1 MSTVDFSSFSNI
13 INGKV
18 RTSGEKTHGIH
29 PFDRKPL
36 WDVPLASKTD
46 IQEAVIAANKAVET
60 WSKTIIEY
68 RRGLISKY
76 RDSFLSHLPD
86 IKSLLQK
93 EAGKTSAVA
102 DAELSDAVA
111 LFDHHL
117 TLSLPTEVLDLEDRV
132 VTTQYVPVGV
142 VVAICPWNF
151 PIVLSIGKVLA
162 ALLTG
167 CSVIV
172 KPSPF
177 TPYTALKLAEIAQS
191 IFPPGVVQALS
202 GDDLLGPSLVAH
214 PDVHKVAFTGSTATG
229 KRIMALAANTVKRV
243 TLEMY
248 GETLK
253 TIRI

>member
-1 MSTVDFSSFSNI
+1 
-13 INGKV
+13 
-18 RTSGEKTHGIH
+18 
-29 PFDRKPL
+29 
-36 WDVPLASKTD
+36 VPLASKTD
-46 IQEAVIAANKAVET
+46 IQEAVTAANKVFET
-60 WSKTIIEY
+60 WSKTTIEH

-76 RDSFLSHLPD
+76 RDSFISHLPD
-86 IKSLLQK
+86 IKALQK

-102 DAELSDAVA
+102 DAEMSDAVA
-111 LFDHHL
+111 LLDHHL
-117 TLSLPTEVLDLEDRV
+117 TLSLPTEILDLEDRV
-132 VTTQYVPVGV
+132 VTTKYVPVGV

-253 TIRI
+253 QLTLNFGQSLTCILQGWK

>member
-1 MSTVDFSSFSNI
+1 MSTIDFHSFYNI
-13 INGKV
+13 INGEARK
-18 RTSGEKTHGIH
+18 TDEKTHAIH
-29 PFDRKPL
+29 PFDQKPL

-46 IQEAVIAANKAVET
+46 IQEAVTAANKAFET
-60 WSKTIIEY
+60 WSKTTIEH
-68 RRGLISKY
+68 RRGLIRKY
-76 RDSFLSHLPD
+76 RDAFLSHLPD
-86 IKSLLQK
+86 IKALLQK

-102 DAELSDAVA
+102 DAELGDAVA

-117 TLSLPTEVLDLEDRV
+117 TLRLPTEVLDLVDRV
-132 VTTQYVPVGV
+132 VTTKYVPVGV

-177 TPYTALKLAEIAQS
+177 TPYTALKLAEISQS
-191 IFPPGVVQALS
+191 IFPIGVVQALS

-214 PDVHKVAFTGSTATG
+214 PDVHKVAFTGSTTTG
-229 KRIMALAANTVKRV
+229 KRIMALAADTVKRV

-248 GETLK
+248 DKTLNLG
-253 TIRI
+253 R